1 MTSRI
6 FAAAVLLAV
15 STQVVCAQLFGS
27 GIVFDPTQSGH
38 AIQQIAQGKQLYTTT
53 VETTRNVIAAYN
65 LAQRMASLPQTLY
78 SSYSNLGR
86 QEWIIL
92 TRPANTYG
100 NSLPWINAA
109 ATGYGASA
117 ANQTSSLPRTGQISG
132 YSSLSVQGQQ
142 AIAAQGATV
151 DLSDA
156 VNASNLQTVGTI
168 RANAAQREADISQLE
183 AATHS
188 TDPAQHTE
196 MATLQRINQALLI
209 ELRTQ
214 QESNQI
220 LQGQALQQIVG
231 QKVQQDNLK
240 ALFQAGNGYR
250 QDFNYMTPHQTTAG
264 TQWAF
269 HY

>member
-1 MTSRI
+1 MNCRVLV
-6 FAAAVLLAV
+6 AAILVAA
-15 STQVVCAQLFGS
+15 STQVVFAQFGS

-38 AIQQIAQGKQLYTTT
+38 AVQQIAQARQLYTTT

-78 SSYSNLGR
+78 SSYSSLGR

-100 NSLPWINAA
+100 NSMPWMNAA
-109 ATGYGASA
+109 TTGYGAASA
-117 ANQTSSLPRTGQISG
+117 NRTASLPTTEEISG
-132 YSSLSVQGQQ
+132 YSGLSTQGQQ

-151 DLSDA
+151 DLSDS
-156 VNASNLQTVGTI
+156 VNTSNLQTIGTI
-168 RANAAQREADISQLE
+168 HANAAQREADITQLE

-188 TDPAQHTE
+188 TDPTQHTE

-214 QESNQI
+214 QETKQM
-220 LQGQALQQIVG
+220 LQAQALQQIVG

-240 ALFQAGNGYR
+240 SLFQTGNGY
-250 QDFNYMTPHQTTAG
+250 QQNFNDLTPQQTSAG

>member
-1 MTSRI
+1 MNRRVLV
-6 FAAAVLLAV
+6 AAILFVA
-15 STQVVCAQLFGS
+15 STQVVFAQFGS

-38 AIQQIAQGKQLYTTT
+38 AIQQIAQANHLYTTT
-53 VETTRNVIAAYN
+53 VQTTRNVIAAYN
-65 LAQRMASLPQTLY
+65 LAQRMASLPQSLY

-86 QEWIIL
+86 QEWMAL

-109 ATGYGASA
+109 ASGYGAA
-117 ANQTSSLPRTGQISG
+117 GANQVASLPSTARISA
-132 YSSLSVQGQQ
+132 YSSLSAQGQE
-142 AIAAQGATV
+142 AIAARGATV

-156 VNASNLQTVGTI
+156 VNSSNLQTVGDI

-183 AATHS
+183 AASHS
-188 TDPAQHTE
+188 IDPAQHTE

-214 QESNQI
+214 QETNQM
-220 LQGQALQQIVG
+220 LQAQALQQIVG

-240 ALFQAGNGYR
+240 SLFQTGNGY
-250 QDFNYMTPHQTTAG
+250 QQNFNDLTPQQTSAG